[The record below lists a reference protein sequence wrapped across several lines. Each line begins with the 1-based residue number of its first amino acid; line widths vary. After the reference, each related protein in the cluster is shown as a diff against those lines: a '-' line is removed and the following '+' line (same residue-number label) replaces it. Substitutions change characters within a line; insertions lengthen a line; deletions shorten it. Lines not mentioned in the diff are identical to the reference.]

1 MFAWKIMIIPRKRE
15 RGMQPTVNYCYV
27 QSIVITHKEHYVLR
41 HKEHYVDV
49 SCGGV
54 EVGPIPSNF
63 ILQKERPVCIS
74 IEGHGDHYVE
84 LNCGVVLLLCVE
96 SLMAG
101 STTGVP
107 MSSCLYYTTKAPEF
121 NSTTYAAP
129 SHYTDA
135 MKFYSALS
143 YYTTKAT

>member
-1 MFAWKIMIIPRKRE
+1 MAQSILQICKLSSKFQNHPKPRNFYLQIDPFQFPATPIPR
-15 RGMQPTVNYCYV
+15 
-27 QSIVITHKEHYVLR
+27 
-41 HKEHYVDV
+41 
-49 SCGGV
+49 
-54 EVGPIPSNF
+54 NF
-63 ILQKERPVCIS
+63 ILQKERAVRLS
-74 IEGHGDHYVE
+74 FTFEGHGDHYVE